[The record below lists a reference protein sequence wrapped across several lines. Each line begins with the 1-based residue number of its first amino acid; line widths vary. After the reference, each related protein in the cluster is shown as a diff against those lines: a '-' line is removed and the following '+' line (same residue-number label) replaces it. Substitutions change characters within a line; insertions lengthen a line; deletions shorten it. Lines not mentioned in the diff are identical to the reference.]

1 MRLIKKSEQAL
12 LSEVKKIEELEV
24 ENIQADTK
32 DIPETVVET
41 QQEINPQIS
50 APKYIPSYD
59 NPIVKSVGNSGW
71 QISEIWR
78 DIRVDNFCEY

>member
-12 LSEVKKIEELEV
+12 LSEIKKIEEI

-50 APKYIPSYD
+50 TSKYIPSYD